1 MKPTPEQRN
10 ENGRE
15 KLAWLLE
22 QSRSVKLDLIQNHL
36 SICQIML
43 NELFE
48 EEVIEYAG
56 ERYSHRKPNQGQ
68 FSRWGYNPG
77 SVQIGDKRLKME
89 VPRIRNTDSGKFV
102 PLSSYEQVR
111 QIDTPTDQLLKGVLK
126 GLSMRD
132 YDGVIDYLGEAF
144 GLSKSSI
151 SRSFKERTT
160 QQLEEFENRDLSVHD
175 FVALFIDGKYLA
187 KEQIMIVL
195 GVTMQGNKIPIG
207 FLQTHTEN
215 SAPIKDL
222 FDNLIDR
229 GLKFEQGLLFVIDG
243 GKGIRKAIEEVFKD
257 KSVIQRCTWHKRENV
272 EKYLKEEDQIWFKAE
287 YHSALEKPTYNQAKE
302 AMDSLVKQLEKRN
315 MSASRSL
322 QEGIDGGILALHKL
336 GVNMILKR
344 SFHTTNVIENL
355 NSQLDKYLRKVKYW
369 KNSNM
374 RYRWIAAGLMEIEHK
389 MYRISNYKKLPK
401 LREAINDYLND
412 PSRIDSEIS
421 TKAGT

>member
-1 MKPTPEQRN
+1 
-10 ENGRE
+10 
-15 KLAWLLE
+15 
-22 QSRSVKLDLIQNHL
+22 
-36 SICQIML
+36 
-43 NELFE
+43 LFE

-56 ERYSHRKPNQGQ
+56 ERYTHTKPRDGQ
-68 FSRWGYNPG
+68 YSRWGYNPG

-89 VPRIRNTDSGKFV
+89 VPRIRNMDSGKFV

-111 QIDTPTDQLLKGVLK
+111 SIDTPTDQLLKGVLK

-160 QQLEEFENRDLSVHD
+160 QQLEEFENRDLSSHD
-175 FVALFIDGKYLA
+175 YVALFIDGKYLA

-195 GVTMQGNKIPIG
+195 GVTMQGDKIPIG

-222 FDNLIDR
+222 FDSLIER
-229 GLKFEQGLLFVIDG
+229 GLKYDKGLFFVIDG
-243 GKGIRKAIEEVFKD
+243 GKGIRKAIEEVFKN
-257 KSVIQRCTWHKRENV
+257 KCVIQRCTWHKRENV
-272 EKYLKEEDQIWFKAE
+272 EKYLKDEDQSWFRAE
-287 YHSALEKPTYNQAKE
+287 YHSALEKPKYKQAKE
-302 AMDSLVKQLEKRN
+302 EMDRLVKSLEKIN

-322 QEGIDGGILALHKL
+322 QDGIDGGILTLHKL
-336 GVNMILKR
+336 ELNTVLTK

-355 NSQLDKYLRKVKYW
+355 NSQLEKYLRKVKYW

-374 RYRWIAAGLMEIEHK
+374 RYRWIGAGLMEIEQK
-389 MYRISNYKKLPK
+389 MHRISNYKKLPK
-401 LREAINDYLND
+401 LRKAIIDYIND
-412 PSRIDSEIS
+412 PSQNNSEIS